1 MASKVNI
8 NKNKLLTELCL
19 KQRKKIDKKY
29 SLELNDTIRLLKNI
43 DNSIFNKTEC
53 VLWKGYLT
61 KCNNNKSCY
70 VNFYLKKRKLAL
82 HRILYINFI
91 DDLDIKYYLK
101 FTCNNP
107 GKCCNINHILK
118 VYNEDTTETNINS
131 TNKQLVQDNKL
142 FEEIPLGVVNSSK
155 GTMSLKDVN
164 SSKGTMSIKDVN
176 SSKGTMSLKDVNS
189 SKGTMS
195 IKDVNSSK
203 GTMSI
208 KEVQAKYTSTIQVD
222 ITNDINPE
230 VKINVSP
237 SKKNLSDNI
246 KITKID
252 NNTNRGKIIIIF
264 DD

>member
-118 VYNEDTTETNINS
+118 VYNEDTTETN
-131 TNKQLVQDNKL
+131 TNKQFVQDNKPL
-142 FEEIPLGVVNSSK
+142 EETPLGVTLKEVRECSAFLSK
-155 GTMSLKDVN
+155 GPEYKT
-164 SSKGTMSIKDVN
+164 SIN
-176 SSKGTMSLKDVNS
+176 LFEG
-189 SKGTMS
+189 
-195 IKDVNSSK
+195 
-203 GTMSI
+203 
-208 KEVQAKYTSTIQVD
+208 QAKYTSTIEVD

-252 NNTNRGKIIIIF
+252 NNTNKGKIIIIF

>member
-1 MASKVNI
+1 MASKI
-8 NKNKLLTELCL
+8 STNKNKLLTELCL
-19 KQRKKIDKKY
+19 KQRKKLDKKY
-29 SLELNDTIRLLKNI
+29 SLELNDIIRLLKNI
-43 DNSIFNKTEC
+43 DNSIFNKTDC

-118 VYNEDTTETNINS
+118 VYDEDNTNTTNNTTNTTNNTTNTTNNTNNTQDIIN
-131 TNKQLVQDNKL
+131 TKKPI
-142 FEEIPLGVVNSSK
+142 EI
-155 GTMSLKDVN
+155 
-164 SSKGTMSIKDVN
+164 
-176 SSKGTMSLKDVNS
+176 
-189 SKGTMS
+189 
-195 IKDVNSSK
+195 
-203 GTMSI
+203 
-208 KEVQAKYTSTIQVD
+208 D

-230 VKINVSP
+230 VELNLSP
-237 SKKNLSDNI
+237 SKKNLSNNI

-252 NNTNRGKIIIIF
+252 NNTNKGKIIIIF

>member
-1 MASKVNI
+1 MASKINT

-29 SLELNDTIRLLKNI
+29 SLELNDIIRLLKNI

-118 VYNEDTTETNINS
+118 VYNEDCTETNNDIS
-131 TNKQLVQDNKL
+131 TNMTITPINTKKSI
-142 FEEIPLGVVNSSK
+142 EVN
-155 GTMSLKDVN
+155 
-164 SSKGTMSIKDVN
+164 
-176 SSKGTMSLKDVNS
+176 
-189 SKGTMS
+189 
-195 IKDVNSSK
+195 
-203 GTMSI
+203 
-208 KEVQAKYTSTIQVD
+208 

-230 VKINVSP
+230 VEINVSP
-237 SKKNLSDNI
+237 SKKNLSNNI

-252 NNTNRGKIIIIF
+252 NNTNKGKIIIIF

>member
-131 TNKQLVQDNKL
+131 TTNKQLVQDNKS
-142 FEEIPLGVVNSSK
+142 FEEIPLGVIEPECKTSNNLFE
-155 GTMSLKDVN
+155 G
-164 SSKGTMSIKDVN
+164 
-176 SSKGTMSLKDVNS
+176 
-189 SKGTMS
+189 
-195 IKDVNSSK
+195 
-203 GTMSI
+203 
-208 KEVQAKYTSTIQVD
+208 QAKYTSIIEVD

>member
-118 VYNEDTTETNINS
+118 VYNEDTNIINTTNNIIN
-131 TNKQLVQDNKL
+131 TQD
-142 FEEIPLGVVNSSK
+142 IVNTK
-155 GTMSLKDVN
+155 KP
-164 SSKGTMSIKDVN
+164 I
-176 SSKGTMSLKDVNS
+176 
-189 SKGTMS
+189 
-195 IKDVNSSK
+195 
-203 GTMSI
+203 
-208 KEVQAKYTSTIQVD
+208 EVD
-222 ITNDINPE
+222 ITNDINPQVE
-230 VKINVSP
+230 INLSP
-237 SKKNLSDNI
+237 SKKNLSNNI

-252 NNTNRGKIIIIF
+252 NNTDKGKIIIIF

>member
-1 MASKVNI
+1 MASKVST

-19 KQRKKIDKKY
+19 KQRKKLDKKY
-29 SLELNDTIRLLKNI
+29 SLELNDIIRLLKNI

-107 GKCCNINHILK
+107 GKCCNINHIIK
-118 VYNEDTTETNINS
+118 VYNENSTETNDISTETNDIN
-131 TNKQLVQDNKL
+131 TNN
-142 FEEIPLGVVNSSK
+142 
-155 GTMSLKDVN
+155 TDVN
-164 SSKGTMSIKDVN
+164 LVN
-176 SSKGTMSLKDVNS
+176 INNYLE
-189 SKGTMS
+189 
-195 IKDVNSSK
+195 I
-203 GTMSI
+203 
-208 KEVQAKYTSTIQVD
+208 D

-230 VKINVSP
+230 VKINISP
-237 SKKNLSDNI
+237 LKKNLSNNI

-252 NNTNRGKIIIIF
+252 NNNTNKGKIIIIF

>member
-155 GTMSLKDVN
+155 GTMSLK
-164 SSKGTMSIKDVN
+164 
-176 SSKGTMSLKDVNS
+176 
-189 SKGTMS
+189 
-195 IKDVNSSK
+195 
-203 GTMSI
+203 
-208 KEVQAKYTSTIQVD
+208 EVQAKYTSTIQVD

-252 NNTNRGKIIIIF
+252 NNTNKGKIIIIF

>member
-131 TNKQLVQDNKL
+131 TTNKQLVQDNKSL
-142 FEEIPLGVVNSSK
+142 EEIPLGVIESGCKTSNNLFE
-155 GTMSLKDVN
+155 G
-164 SSKGTMSIKDVN
+164 
-176 SSKGTMSLKDVNS
+176 
-189 SKGTMS
+189 
-195 IKDVNSSK
+195 
-203 GTMSI
+203 
-208 KEVQAKYTSTIQVD
+208 QAKYTSIIEVD

>member
-1 MASKVNI
+1 MTSKINI

-118 VYNEDTTETNINS
+118 VYNEDSTETNIKSTTN
-131 TNKQLVQDNKL
+131 TNKQLL
-142 FEEIPLGVVNSSK
+142 EEIPLEICPN
-155 GTMSLKDVN
+155 LFEEN
-164 SSKGTMSIKDVN
+164 
-176 SSKGTMSLKDVNS
+176 
-189 SKGTMS
+189 
-195 IKDVNSSK
+195 
-203 GTMSI
+203 
-208 KEVQAKYTSTIQVD
+208 AKHPSTIEVD

-252 NNTNRGKIIIIF
+252 NNTNSGKIIIIF

>member
-1 MASKVNI
+1 MTSKINT

-19 KQRKKIDKKY
+19 KQRKKLDKKY
-29 SLELNDTIRLLKNI
+29 SLELNDIIRLLKNI

-107 GKCCNINHILK
+107 GKCCNINHIVK
-118 VYNEDTTETNINS
+118 VYNEDVDTNNIN
-131 TNKQLVQDNKL
+131 TNNTTNTQD
-142 FEEIPLGVVNSSK
+142 IVNTK
-155 GTMSLKDVN
+155 KP
-164 SSKGTMSIKDVN
+164 I
-176 SSKGTMSLKDVNS
+176 
-189 SKGTMS
+189 
-195 IKDVNSSK
+195 
-203 GTMSI
+203 
-208 KEVQAKYTSTIQVD
+208 EVD
-222 ITNDINPE
+222 ITNDINPQVE
-230 VKINVSP
+230 LNLSP
-237 SKKNLSDNI
+237 SKKNLSNNI

-252 NNTNRGKIIIIF
+252 NNTDKGKIIIIF

>member
-118 VYNEDTTETNINS
+118 VYNEDTAETNINS
-131 TNKQLVQDNKL
+131 TTNTNKQLVQDNKSI
-142 FEEIPLGVVNSSK
+142 EEIPLGVIEPGCKNSINQFE
-155 GTMSLKDVN
+155 G
-164 SSKGTMSIKDVN
+164 
-176 SSKGTMSLKDVNS
+176 
-189 SKGTMS
+189 
-195 IKDVNSSK
+195 
-203 GTMSI
+203 
-208 KEVQAKYTSTIQVD
+208 QAKYTSTIEVD
-222 ITNDINPE
+222 ITNDINPQVE
-230 VKINVSP
+230 INLSP
-237 SKKNLSDNI
+237 SKKNLSNNI

-252 NNTNRGKIIIIF
+252 NNTDKGKIIIIF